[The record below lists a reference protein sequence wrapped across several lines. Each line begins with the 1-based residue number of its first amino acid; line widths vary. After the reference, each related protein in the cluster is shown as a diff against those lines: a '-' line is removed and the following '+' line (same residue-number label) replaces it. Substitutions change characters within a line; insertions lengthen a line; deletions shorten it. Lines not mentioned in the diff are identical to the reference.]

1 MLVQVEDEWH
11 TLLSHSLMSLQPVGV
26 LMKPAAQTQL
36 PPWQTSPGLQS
47 SSLLQPGWQVE
58 SRQISPC
65 KQFLSEWQ
73 TFTQTSARHR
83 SPLAQSELMPH
94 CQWHIP
100 PLQVCWGGHWLE
112 GHREG
117 ILTQPCWGVGTPAN
131 LLGQEHCTF
140 LSKILQRALGPQA
153 PSCEQGLTH
162 LSEGQFSLFLQP
174 TEQTPLLQT

>member
-1 MLVQVEDEWH
+1 M
-11 TLLSHSLMSLQPVGV
+11 
-26 LMKPAAQTQL
+26 
-36 PPWQTSPGLQS
+36 
-47 SSLLQPGWQVE
+47 
-58 SRQISPC
+58 
-65 KQFLSEWQ
+65 
-73 TFTQTSARHR
+73 
-83 SPLAQSELMPH
+83 
-94 CQWHIP
+94 
-100 PLQVCWGGHWLE
+100 E

-162 LSEGQFSLFLQP
+162 LKLMQTSSEGQFSFFLQP